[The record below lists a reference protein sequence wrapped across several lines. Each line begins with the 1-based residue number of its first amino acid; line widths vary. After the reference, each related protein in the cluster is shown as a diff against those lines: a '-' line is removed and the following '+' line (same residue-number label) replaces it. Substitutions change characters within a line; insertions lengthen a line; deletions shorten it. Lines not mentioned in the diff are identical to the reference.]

1 LLYVFLILVLIP
13 IWFVLRGLRGGIIT
27 KDVRTDDRVFFGR
40 IRHDIMFEGETFA
53 FRLDE
58 VVDVLEIEPQPGG
71 KFKYVVH
78 SKVVDGTFVLDEDE
92 IEVSPRPGQ

>member
-1 LLYVFLILVLIP
+1 MLYVFLILVLIP
-13 IWFVLRGLRGGIIT
+13 IWFVLRGLRGSILT

-40 IRHDIMFEGETFA
+40 IRYDIMFEGETIA

-58 VVDVLEIEPQPGG
+58 VVDILGIEPQPEG

-92 IEVSPRPGQ
+92 IEVRPRPGQ